1 MENCTIYS
9 HQLDFEKVVNIV
21 KRELPKAQVDIKD
34 GGKQKALTATIKGGF
49 FGKTK
54 TLKVNYRERTNPSYN
69 LDQVD
74 CPLTQNLAGMINFIQ
89 NFPAKDENIKNKLLF
104 KVRSVNC
111 EMPFVAEPEI
121 TSEFRKVLLKINA
134 ALDAIVFA
142 QPNSVFQKSR
152 SNHFTDKNLDLILDQ
167 EGNSGLTDLAV
178 NVDAKYHDGPQ
189 ENNTEEQETRKS
201 KTNAFL
207 VEKNIKQSKTLPCI
221 ADARNVEIRS
231 FENISN
237 RIFALT
243 AVAVK
248 GEGIEQ
254 KHLDRFIEDKRI
266 SSFTEKEK
274 VILQKEVLDD
284 QEKAIATW
292 RYESLNA
299 LMWAAGLMPELKF
312 PSDICNVQEIVGL
325 IQTRSRDELEASMYI
340 RSKEEILD
348 ELDKVYR
355 MNWACVD
362 ARIKGEQVSGGIH
375 PGIVYERHYALNWLT
390 QYQNQDWDNVQTNT

>member
-111 EMPFVAEPEI
+111 EMPFIAEPEI